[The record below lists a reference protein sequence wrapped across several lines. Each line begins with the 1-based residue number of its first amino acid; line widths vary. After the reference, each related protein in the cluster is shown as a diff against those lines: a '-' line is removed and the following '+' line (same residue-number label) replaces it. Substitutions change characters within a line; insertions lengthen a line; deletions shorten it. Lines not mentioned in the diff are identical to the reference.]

1 MLKKTISYVDFNGE
15 PVNEDMYFNLNKIEL
30 MEMSVDPDFANLED
44 ALSDINMSFRVAKEI
59 VLRAYG
65 KKSEDGK
72 RFIKSDE
79 LRKEFE
85 QSEAFS
91 EFMFALATDENLA
104 NDFFGLLIP
113 NIDVK
118 PKA

>member
-15 PVNEDMYFNLNKIEL
+15 PVNEDMYFNLNKVEL
-30 MEMSVDPDFANLED
+30 MEMAVDPDFANLED
-44 ALSDINMSFRVAKEI
+44 ALSDINRSFRVAKEI

-79 LRKEFE
+79 IRKEFE

-91 EFMFALATDENLA
+91 EFMFALATDETLSG
-104 NDFFGLLIP
+104 DFFGLLIP